1 MPLLI
6 YELIYRPSCP
16 DPKLRGR
23 HQPKSESFQPMML
36 NQPLEPATM
45 LGKTSSPYVAYMQLG
60 VGNFRRYMHR
70 LHNVLQFFSSSKIAK
85 NLLS

>member
-1 MPLLI
+1 
-6 YELIYRPSCP
+6 
-16 DPKLRGR
+16 
-23 HQPKSESFQPMML
+23 MML

-45 LGKTSSPYVAYMQLG
+45 LGKTLSPYVAYMQLG
-60 VGNFRRYMHR
+60 VGNVRRYMHR